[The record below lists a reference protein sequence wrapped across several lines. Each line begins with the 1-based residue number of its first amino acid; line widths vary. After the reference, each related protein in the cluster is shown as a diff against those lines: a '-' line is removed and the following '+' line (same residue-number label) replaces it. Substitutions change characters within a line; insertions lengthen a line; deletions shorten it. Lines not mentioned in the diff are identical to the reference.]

1 MTLTTEKITTMFAL
15 RVILTVTTGRLLT
28 KGAGPKDNGIG
39 DLYELLNWMTED
51 NLFTHQLGR
60 AAEECKPVILELY
73 PELVVLGSYSALT
86 KLDKW
91 ISDFVNASEPPPGVE
106 KGDAEDGIKMWIAE
120 IKILFPNVQDF
131 YELPR
136 IKDKH
141 VYKDALAELVEMKG
155 KDNVLVITHGV
166 TKP

>member
-28 KGAGPKDNGIG
+28 VGAGPQDNGIG

-73 PELVVLGSYSALT
+73 PELAVLGSPSAMA
-86 KLDKW
+86 KLDEW
-91 ISDFVNASEPPPGVE
+91 ISRYVNAAEPPPGVV
-106 KGDAEDGIKMWIAE
+106 KGDAEDGIKTWIE
-120 IKILFPNVQDF
+120 EMKILFPNVQDF
-131 YELPR
+131 YELPH

-141 VYKDALAELVEMKG
+141 TYKDALDELVEMKG
-155 KDNVLVITHGV
+155 KDNVLVITHGG
-166 TKP
+166 